1 MIGSKL
7 ARRGGRAQEPPA
19 PARMPHRLRTP
30 GSVPEPFRSH
40 APGMKDLDTVFPAL
54 SRSIFRRRFR
64 LGEKDLAYLR
74 DRGLDVVLEHARDFV
89 RKRLAPA
96 HPARD
101 GKQTPYRGHP
111 VFVGQHATGTCCRGC
126 LQKWHAIP
134 KGRPLSAEEE
144 EHVVRALERWLR
156 AELARAE

>member
-1 MIGSKL
+1 MN
-7 ARRGGRAQEPPA
+7 
-19 PARMPHRLRTP
+19 
-30 GSVPEPFRSH
+30 
-40 APGMKDLDTVFPAL
+40 DLDTVFPAL
-54 SRSIFRRRFR
+54 SRSGFRSRFR

-89 RKRLAPA
+89 RKRLSPA
-96 HPARD
+96 HPVRD

-134 KGRPLSAEEE
+134 SGRPLSAEEE
-144 EHVVRALERWLR
+144 AHVVMALERWLR
-156 AELARAE
+156 AELARE